1 MNRRKKGGGAVRKI
15 GLLLFLVLI
24 FSVFSFTPSL
34 SKYVFNS
41 IFYTVSINA
50 SATFDLT
57 AIGATSGTPQVGS
70 TLTAGQL
77 TPSGAT
83 ANYQWM
89 SGSSPGGPYS
99 NITGATSSSYT
110 LNTNDYGKF
119 IRVVATGYGYYS
131 GSVTSEYSGPVLACP
146 LTGVTVSGI
155 ASVGNTL
162 SVASVLPSGAT
173 ASYNWM
179 RSLDNSTWT
188 STGVT
193 ASSYTL
199 QAGDYGYYIKVVATG
214 TGGYT
219 GSVSSSPLQVS
230 ATSITGTVTIT
241 GAPAAG
247 NTLSSVAN
255 LTPSGATVTYQWM
268 RSTSPSGAYTDISG
282 ATSSTYIVQAA
293 DEGYYIKLRVTG
305 YNGYTGTIT
314 SDYVGPVATSLISIG
329 PISGSPQYGSTLT
342 AGAVTP
348 SGATVTYQW
357 QRALDPAGP
366 YSDIAS
372 ATSNTY
378 TLTNAD
384 VGYYIVVR
392 ATGSGN
398 YGGTVTSAY
407 IGPVTYPITS
417 IAAPTG
423 TPQYT
428 NTLTAGAVAP
438 YSATVTYQWQ
448 SGASSSGPFTDISG
462 ATSSTYTLTA
472 NDIGKYIVVKATG
485 TGNYSGTVTSP
496 SVGPV
501 AKRSLD
507 SLGAI
512 SGNAAWAS
520 GSTNTL
526 TAGSVAPSGAT
537 VTYQWYNSTNGST
550 WSAISG
556 ATLATYTTQSSDV
569 GKYIRVTATG
579 TGNYEGSVSSPS
591 AGPVTTPVTG
601 VSISGTAKCG
611 NTLTAS
617 SILPSGATVTYQWMS
632 SSTAGGIYTDIAGAT
647 SSTYVLQSSDYQKY
661 IKVKVTG
668 TGIYTDFAVSS
679 YVGPVAS
686 TALTSVSITGTAKVG
701 QTLTANPVPAGA
713 TVTYQW
719 KSSLTSGGIYT
730 NISGATGPTYT
741 IQPSQVNRYIKVT
754 VTGTGGYTGS
764 VTSAATAKVTA
775 ATVNISQVNLS
786 GQVGL
791 GRTCPTSV
799 TATDQFTSSSITW
812 KRGSKTVTSFSVA
825 GTYTATISLSAK
837 TGYTFSGV
845 PANFFTVFDSVGLQA
860 NTTSN
865 SASSG
870 TITATFVIS

>member
-1 MNRRKKGGGAVRKI
+1 MNKQKRSGGAFRRMGV
-15 GLLLFLVLI
+15 LLFLLLV

-57 AIGATSGTPQVGS
+57 AIGAILGTPQVGN
-70 TLTAGQL
+70 TLIAGQL

-89 SGSSPGGPYS
+89 SSGSAGGPYT
-99 NITGATSSSYT
+99 NITGATESHYT
-110 LNTNDYGKF
+110 LTSNDYGKY
-119 IRVVATGYGYYS
+119 IKVAATGYGYYS
-131 GSVTSEYSGPVLACP
+131 SSVTSDFSGPVLACP
-146 LTGVTVSGI
+146 LSGVTTSGI

-173 ASYNWM
+173 ATYQWM
-179 RSLDNSTWT
+179 RSSDGSTWT
-188 STGVT
+188 ATGVT

-214 TGGYT
+214 SGGYT
-219 GSVSSSPLQVS
+219 GSVGSSPVRVS
-230 ATSITGTVTIT
+230 AAAITGTVLIT

-247 NTLSSVAN
+247 NALAAVNN

-268 RSTSPSGAYTDISG
+268 RSTSSGGAYVDISG
-282 ATSSTYIVQAA
+282 ATDSSYIVKTV
-293 DEGYYIKLRVTG
+293 DEGYYIKLKVTG
-305 YNGYTGTIT
+305 YGGYTGSVT
-314 SDYVGPVATSLISIG
+314 SGCVGPVATSLSSIG
-329 PISGSPQYGSTLT
+329 PISGSAQYGSTLT
-342 AGAVTP
+342 AGAVVP

-357 QRALDPAGP
+357 QRSLSPTGP

-378 TLTNAD
+378 TVTNAD
-384 VGYYIVVR
+384 VGYYIQVR

-398 YGGTVTSAY
+398 YGGSATSAC

-438 YSATVTYQWQ
+438 FSATVTYQWQ
-448 SGASSSGPFTDISG
+448 SGSSASGPFTDISG
-462 ATSSTYTLTA
+462 ATSPTYTLTV

-485 TGNYSGTVTSP
+485 TGNYSGTATSE

-507 SLGAI
+507 SIGAI
-512 SGNAAWAS
+512 SGTAAWAS

-526 TAGSVAPSGAT
+526 TAGAVSPSGAT

-556 ATLATYTTQSSDV
+556 ATSATYTTQSADV
-569 GKYIRVTATG
+569 GKYIKVAATG
-579 TGNYEGSVSSPS
+579 TGNYAGSVSSAS

-611 NTLTAS
+611 NTLSAAS
-617 SILPSGATVTYQWMS
+617 VLPSGATVSCQWMS
-632 SSTAGGIYTDIAGAT
+632 SPTSGGTYTDIEGAT
-647 SSTYVLQSSDYQKY
+647 SGTYVLQSADYQKY
-661 IKVKVTG
+661 IKLRVTG
-668 TGIYTDFAVSS
+668 TGIYTGSYTSA

-701 QTLTANPVPAGA
+701 QTLTANTVPAGA

-719 KSSLTSGGIYT
+719 KSSLLPGGIY
-730 NISGATGPTYT
+730 IDIDGATGPTYT
-741 IQPSQVNRYIKVT
+741 VEPSERNRYIKVT

-764 VTSAATAKVTA
+764 VTSSATAKVTA
-775 ATVNISQVNLS
+775 GTVSISEVHLS

-812 KRGSKTVTSFSVA
+812 KRGNKTVTSFSAA
-825 GTYTATISLSAK
+825 GTYTATINLSARS
-837 TGYTFSGV
+837 GYTFSGV
-845 PANFFTVFDSVGLQA
+845 AANFFKVFDSAGLQA
-860 NTTSN
+860 NTSTN
-865 SASSG
+865 SSSSG
-870 TITATFVIS
+870 KITATFVIS